1 MEFAL
6 GVAKNMAE
14 DLLPPERRPLLIGAG
29 LGVLAMILFLN
40 WWANLVARKVA
51 NEIWERR

>member
-1 MEFAL
+1 
-6 GVAKNMAE
+6 V
-14 DLLPPERRPLLIGAG
+14 LIGAG
-29 LGVLAMILFLN
+29 LGVLALILFLN

>member
-1 MEFAL
+1 MEFAM
-6 GVAKNMAE
+6 GVAKHMVE

-29 LGVLAMILFLN
+29 LGVLAIILFLN

>member
-1 MEFAL
+1 MI
-6 GVAKNMAE
+6 E

-29 LGVLAMILFLN
+29 LGVLAFVLFLN
-40 WWANLVARKVA
+40 WWSGLIARKIA